1 MQNFPQN
8 GGNRRGSGEGE
19 QESPHHFK
27 SSKHLHNARDGGG
40 GEGSCKFPENEGRGR
55 GEGGRKH
62 PTLFKS
68 YRHHVNARGG
78 GEVLSVKSWES
89 LQRGTVFR

>member
-1 MQNFPQN
+1 MVVLTPKNATLSSK
-8 GGNRRGSGEGE
+8 RRKQERKGEGK

-40 GEGSCKFPENEGRGR
+40 GGKGSCKFPENEGRGR

-68 YRHHVNARGG
+68 YRHYVNAREGG
-78 GEVLSVKSWES
+78 
-89 LQRGTVFR
+89 RF